1 MAVLVVVVIILM
13 ISELGTSQSN
23 NVNSS
28 NIRLSCGSNTA
39 MSSSSFFGN
48 LNSTIDQLRARLSN
62 NGVYYARA
70 QNLRNEDSVYGLA
83 QCRNY
88 LSTENC
94 VACFDVAVS
103 AVESCS
109 SANGAN
115 VFLDDCFLRI
125 DLLESIQAAVLVGES
140 SAEPG
145 LEVFDLGKAEQLL
158 IIIGF
163 KFHGGD
169 EITKVVKYENFD
181 EFYDN
186 PQTTMDVGVAPTGI
200 CGNQSTSQPIA
211 FNRTV
216 EELLS
221 DIQIATPRT
230 SNFYV
235 ASTRQVSSSNRTI
248 YAVAQCIENTTQDIC
263 QNCLETAGS
272 SKLGVIVGATVGVG
286 IFLLIS
292 ASSFWYKLRKKS
304 KKDEDASELQG
315 VKKFRY
321 EDLQSATHNFSE
333 EYRVGKG
340 GYGEVFKAIVDDE
353 NVVAVKK
360 LHVTY
365 GKATTEFNN
374 EVQLISNVRHR
385 NLLRLLGWSNNGP
398 ELLIVLEYMP
408 QGSLDN
414 FLWGEKRGTLNWRQ
428 RFVIIFGIA
437 RGLAHLHEE
446 FHVKIIHRD
455 IKSSN
460 ILLDDC
466 FQPKIA
472 DFGLARFQPE
482 DQSHVSTR
490 FAGTLGYTAP
500 EYVTRGRLSEKVDT
514 YSFGIVTLE
523 IISGRRCTDV
533 KLNGIDSL
541 YLLEQAWQ
549 LYEKEI
555 HIELID
561 EEIDQNDY
569 EIEHVTKII
578 EIALMCTQ
586 SPAALRPSMSEVVL
600 MLSVGQSLGRKQLT
614 RPTFNHPDRRVHVDT
629 KGLQKM

>member
-1 MAVLVVVVIILM
+1 MAVLLVVVVSILM
-13 ISELGTSQSN
+13 MSEFGTSQSN
-23 NVNSS
+23 NNSTS
-28 NIRLSCGSNTA
+28 STPIRLSCGSNAA
-39 MSSSSFFGN
+39 MSSSSFFSN
-48 LNSTIDQLRARLSN
+48 LNSTIDQLRSQLLN

-88 LSTENC
+88 LSTAHC

-109 SANGAN
+109 SVNGAN
-115 VFLDDCFLRI
+115 VFLDDCFLR
-125 DLLESIQAAVLVGES
+125 
-140 SAEPG
+140 
-145 LEVFDLGKAEQLL
+145 
-158 IIIGF
+158 
-163 KFHGGD
+163 
-169 EITKVVKYENFD
+169 YENFN

-200 CGNQSTSQPIA
+200 CGNHSASQPTS
-211 FNRTV
+211 FNQTV

-230 SNFYV
+230 SNLYV
-235 ASTRQVSSSNRTI
+235 ASTRQVSSSNATI
-248 YAVAQCIENTTQDIC
+248 YAIAQCVENTTQAIC
-263 QNCLETAGS
+263 QNCLDTAYNNLYSCLPSMEGRTIDLGCFMRYSETPFFQDNQTTNIIPFLHQGGS
-272 SKLGVIVGATVGVG
+272 SKLSIIVGASVGVG
-286 IFLLIS
+286 IFLLIL
-292 ASSFWYKLRKKS
+292 ASSFWYKLRKKP
-304 KKDEDASELQG
+304 KKDEDASQFQG
-315 VKKFRY
+315 VKNYRY

-333 EYRVGKG
+333 EHRVGKG
-340 GYGEVFKAIVDDE
+340 GYGEVFKAIIDDE

-360 LHVTY
+360 LHVSY
-365 GKATTEFNN
+365 GKAITEFNN
-374 EVQLISNVRHR
+374 EAQLISNVRHR
-385 NLLRLLGWSNNGP
+385 NLLQVLGWSNNGP
-398 ELLIVLEYMP
+398 ELLLVLEYMP
-408 QGSLDN
+408 QGSLDK

-428 RFVIIFGIA
+428 RFDIIFGIA

-455 IKSSN
+455 IKSNN
-460 ILLDDC
+460 ILLDDY

-500 EYVTRGRLSEKVDT
+500 EYATRGHLTEKVDT
-514 YSFGIVTLE
+514 YSFGIVALE
-523 IISGRRCTDV
+523 IISGRRCTEV
-533 KLNGIDSL
+533 KFDGLDNDSN

-561 EEIDQNDY
+561 EALDQNDY
-569 EIEHVTKII
+569 EEEHVMKII

-586 SPAALRPSMSEVVL
+586 SPVTLRPSMSEVVL
-600 MLSVGQSLGRKQLT
+600 MLSIGHSLGRKQIT
-614 RPTFNHPDRRVHVDT
+614 RPTFIHPERRVHVET